1 MIKSIHIENYALI
14 EHLDID
20 LHSGF
25 SVITGETGAGKS
37 IILGAIGL
45 LLGQRADSK
54 SIKNGKA
61 KCVVEAGFMIEDYGL
76 ESFFEENDI
85 DFDGSECIIRR
96 ELTSAGKSRAFIN
109 DTPVQLGLLK
119 ELGDK
124 LIDVHSQHQN
134 LLLNKENFQLN
145 VLDIIA
151 GNADRNAHYSSV
163 FMRYTALCSMLD
175 NAIEEAERNKADED
189 FLQFQYD
196 QLEAANLSEGE
207 QVELESEVEMLSHAE
222 DIKSGLY
229 RAKGY
234 LSAETDADDV
244 LRMMKQSLAS
254 LQSVSSV
261 FSEAG
266 TLASRIDSCYIE
278 LKDIADEIDSHID
291 SIDYNP
297 ERLDFVNERLNTIY
311 SLEKK
316 HKVDTVEELI
326 AIRDD
331 MERRLEGIS
340 NSDEHI
346 ERLRRERDDAFA
358 QVMECAEQLSEERKK
373 AAEQVEKKMVDY
385 LLPLGMPNVRF
396 AVEFSRRETPSMS
409 GLDKVAFMFSANKNG
424 AMQNVA
430 QVASGGEIA
439 RVMLSLKALIAGAV
453 KLPTI
458 IFDEIDTGVSGSI
471 AEKMA
476 RIMQE
481 MGGKNRQ
488 VISITHLPQIAALG
502 SSHYKVYKT
511 DDEDSTTSHIVELS
525 HEQRV
530 EEIANM
536 LSGENI
542 TSAAID
548 NAKELLKHI
557 QTS

>member
-109 DTPVQLGLLK
+109 DTPAQLGLLK

-151 GNADRNAHYSSV
+151 GNADRNAQYTSV
-163 FMRYTALCSMLD
+163 FMRYTTLCSMFG

-207 QVELESEVEMLSHAE
+207 QAELESEVEMLSHAE

-331 MERRLEGIS
+331 MARRLEGIS

-346 ERLRRERDDAFA
+346 ERMSRERDDACA
-358 QVMECAEQLSEERKK
+358 QVKE
-373 AAEQVEKKMVDY
+373 
-385 LLPLGMPNVRF
+385 
-396 AVEFSRRETPSMS
+396 
-409 GLDKVAFMFSANKNG
+409 SA
-424 AMQNVA
+424 
-430 QVASGGEIA
+430 
-439 RVMLSLKALIAGAV
+439 
-453 KLPTI
+453 
-458 IFDEIDTGVSGSI
+458 
-471 AEKMA
+471 
-476 RIMQE
+476 
-481 MGGKNRQ
+481 
-488 VISITHLPQIAALG
+488 
-502 SSHYKVYKT
+502 
-511 DDEDSTTSHIVELS
+511 
-525 HEQRV
+525 
-530 EEIANM
+530 
-536 LSGENI
+536 
-542 TSAAID
+542 
-548 NAKELLKHI
+548 
-557 QTS
+557 